1 MICTKCKSEL
11 EENKKFCS
19 NCGAKAQ
26 TKNNSKKGCLG
37 FIVLFV
43 IIAYF
48 MSDFGNSFEGHTLKG
63 GKIMYTTTDLNV
75 RSKPSVKGKKIKT
88 LSPNSKV
95 ITANKTQDGWVF
107 IGDLDSVGLGFVSS
121 KYLQN
126 KSFSKDELEKMKLER
141 DAANELY
148 RLKNIIENQFSSWDG
163 SHEKLVK
170 YTKNNLKDPSS
181 FEHIETKYWPPYT
194 DNEIRVNANSLHQG
208 VYTYRVRMRYTATNS
223 FGAKVQGNILAEVS
237 NDNGSVIQI
246 ISSE

>member
-37 FIVLFV
+37 FIILFV

-48 MSDFGNSFEGHTLKG
+48 MSDTGNNFDEYSLRG

-75 RSKPSVKGKKIKT
+75 RSKPSIKGEKLKT
-88 LSPNSKV
+88 LPPNSK
-95 ITANKTQDGWVF
+95 IISANENKDGWVF
-107 IGDLDSVGLGFVSS
+107 IGDLDSIALGFVAT
-121 KYLQN
+121 KFLQSN
-126 KSFSKDELEKMKLER
+126 SLSKDELITIQLKNE
-141 DAANELY
+141 AANALY
-148 RLKNIIENQFSSWDG
+148 RLKNNVKNQFSSLYG
-163 SHEKLVK
+163 YHKKLVE

-181 FEHIETKYWPPYT
+181 FEHIETNYWPPYT
-194 DNEIRVNANSLHQG
+194 DTNIKANAN
-208 VYTYRVRMRYTATNS
+208 TYRVRMRYTATNS
-223 FGAKVQGNILAEVS
+223 FGGRVQGNVLAEVS
-237 NDNGSVIQI
+237 SNNGSIIQI

>member
-19 NCGAKAQ
+19 NCGAKVQ

-37 FIVLFV
+37 FIILFV

-48 MSDFGNSFEGHTLKG
+48 MSDTGNNFDEYSLRG

-75 RSKPSVKGKKIKT
+75 RSKPSIKGKKLKT
-88 LSPNSKV
+88 LPPNSK
-95 ITANKTQDGWVF
+95 IISANENKDGWVF
-107 IGDLDSVGLGFVSS
+107 VGDLDSVGLGFVSS

-126 KSFSKDELEKMKLER
+126 KSFSKEELEKMKLER

-148 RLKNIIENQFSSWDG
+148 RLKNNVKNQFSSWDE
-163 SHEKLVK
+163 SHKKLVK

-181 FEHIETKYWPPYT
+181 FEHIETNYWPPYT
-194 DNEIRVNANSLHQG
+194 DTNIKANAN
-208 VYTYRVRMRYTATNS
+208 TYRVRMRYTATNS
-223 FGAKVQGNILAEVS
+223 FGGRVQGNVLAEVS
-237 NDNGSVIQI
+237 SNNGSIIQI